1 MLLKKKKKKIPSQHH
16 RPPQEKWANWESD
29 LMSLTE
35 RYLCKAFKFQ
45 LSSWKIQRNQKKN
58 EVLREEKEG
67 CEYLGLGTVIALVK
81 IQPTKLLKKFK
92 SQVSMKDIKG
102 I

>member
-1 MLLKKKKKKIPSQHH
+1 MQSFQVSTFKLRDTEKK
-16 RPPQEKWANWESD
+16 
-29 LMSLTE
+29 T
-35 RYLCKAFKFQ
+35 
-45 LSSWKIQRNQKKN
+45 N

>member
-1 MLLKKKKKKIPSQHH
+1 
-16 RPPQEKWANWESD
+16 
-29 LMSLTE
+29 MSLTE

-45 LSSWKIQRNQKKN
+45 VERYKETKKKKKK

-67 CEYLGLGTVIALVK
+67 CEYLGLGTVLALVK
-81 IQPTKLLKKFK
+81 NQPVELLKKLK
-92 SQVSMKDIKG
+92 SQVSMKGIKG

>member
-45 LSSWKIQRNQKKN
+45 LSSWEIQRNKKKK
-58 EVLREEKEG
+58 VLREEKEG
-67 CEYLGLGTVIALVK
+67 CEYLGLGTVLALVK
-81 IQPTKLLKKFK
+81 IQPTELLKKLK
-92 SQVSMKDIKG
+92 SQASMKG
-102 I
+102 IN

>member
-1 MLLKKKKKKIPSQHH
+1 MQSFQVSTFKL
-16 RPPQEKWANWESD
+16 RDTEK
-29 LMSLTE
+29 
-35 RYLCKAFKFQ
+35 
-45 LSSWKIQRNQKKN
+45 KKN